1 LLLDTSV
8 ILWSATAENKL
19 NSRALEAIRS
29 RTSALYMSAASAWEI
44 AIKYELGDLPL
55 HIEPVLFVPE
65 VIRGLAMQTLD
76 ITAVHAIEAGRLP
89 RHHRDPFD
97 RMLIAQANVEGMTL
111 LTSDRVFGKYK
122 VEQTYCG
129 R

>member
-1 LLLDTSV
+1 
-8 ILWSATAENKL
+8 
-19 NSRALEAIRS
+19 
-29 RTSALYMSAASAWEI
+29 MSAASAWEI
-44 AIKYELGDLPL
+44 TIKYELGNLPL
-55 HIEPVLFVPE
+55 DIEPVSFVPE
-65 VIRGLAMQTLD
+65 VIRGLAMQTVD

-111 LTSDRVFGKYK
+111 LTSDRSFAKHK
-122 VEQTYCG
+122 VEQIYYG